1 MISVALGDMT
11 TGHGVGVWPEP
22 RIGGTDLSVDEGS
35 RRRDARVCEIDAERY
50 RNRES
55 CLFCFGYFWFTFGLL
70 WFTFGLLLVYF
81 WFTFCLLLFTLKVQ
95 ID

>member
-1 MISVALGDMT
+1 MT

-35 RRRDARVCEIDAERY
+35 RRRDARVCEIDAERH

-55 CLFCFGYFWFTFGLL
+55 CLFW
-70 WFTFGLLLVYF
+70 LLLVYF
-81 WFTFCLLLFTLKVQ
+81 SVTFRFTFGYFCPILKCR
-95 ID
+95 